1 MHLSAEIWEK
11 ISKGAFRKK
20 YADFDREKNFEDL
33 TTSWAPY
40 VLSQLI
46 QQKFSQDQSFM
57 VQLYMT
63 EILDRI
69 RSGRVHTPAPTEE
82 ELKGAEAPESSEA
95 AATAVDEGDAA
106 EADAPAKKG
115 ARAVADQE
123 LQFCDFTA
131 LLTRTEKLQQQVR
144 SDF

>member
-1 MHLSAEIWEK
+1 MGKS
-11 ISKGAFRKK
+11 
-20 YADFDREKNFEDL
+20 FEDL